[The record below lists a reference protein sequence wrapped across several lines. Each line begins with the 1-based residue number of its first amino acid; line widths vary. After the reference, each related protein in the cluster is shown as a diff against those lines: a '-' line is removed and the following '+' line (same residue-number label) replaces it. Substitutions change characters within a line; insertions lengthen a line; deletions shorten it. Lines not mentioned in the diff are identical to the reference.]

1 MFSQEAWPNGPVL
14 FSGPLQ
20 RPKLAFPSGQRP
32 NDHVRTASAGKTDE
46 NEALTRF
53 NLKEKRELHYRVERE
68 HEMQI
73 KPRRASKEGQLFKIY
88 IYYTIYW
95 G

>member
-1 MFSQEAWPNGPVL
+1 
-14 FSGPLQ
+14 
-20 RPKLAFPSGQRP
+20 
-32 NDHVRTASAGKTDE
+32 
-46 NEALTRF
+46 
-53 NLKEKRELHYRVERE
+53 LKEKRELHYRVERE

-88 IYYTIYW
+88 IYYTICW